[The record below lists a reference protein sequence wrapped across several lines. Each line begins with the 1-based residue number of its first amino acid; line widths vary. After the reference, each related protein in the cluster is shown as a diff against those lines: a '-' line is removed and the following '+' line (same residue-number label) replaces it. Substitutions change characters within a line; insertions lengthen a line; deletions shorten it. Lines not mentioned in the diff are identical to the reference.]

1 GFLVGLVASGVEW
14 LLFISLWMLEDFE
27 GAEPDLGFILLILN
41 VIGLVM
47 LFIASQPSLL
57 VKELVKE

>member
-1 GFLVGLVASGVEW
+1 
-14 LLFISLWMLEDFE
+14 MLEDFE